1 MNDDELPLSV
11 APIPAAA
18 ADPLPASD
26 PSGPAAA
33 NDDLPALLG
42 GRPVRPSGPP
52 VWPVADPDVAAAL
65 RAVYESG
72 DWSRYHGPTCHALA
86 ERIAARTGCEHVIL
100 CASGTFAVELALRGI
115 PVQAGDEV
123 VLAGYDFKGNIA
135 DVLALGAV
143 PVLVDVDP
151 SSGTLDVRRLAA
163 AFSPQTK
170 AVLVSHLHGGVAS
183 MPAIVEASKTR
194 GVPVVEDACQ
204 MPGARIHG
212 REAGTWGQVGVW
224 SFGGSK
230 LLGAGRGGALFT
242 NDADVAQRIRLFTQR
257 GNDLCPLSELQAAV
271 LLPQCDRL
279 DERNARRADRAA
291 RLCAQ
296 LVDLLG
302 LRPFGTPEHDRTHPE
317 TSPLAPHDTLPGFYK
332 LGFRYDAKLWH
343 DLPRELFVRAARA
356 EGIALDL
363 GFRALHLTHGRRR
376 FRAADDLKHA
386 TLLDAQVVVL
396 HHPVLLGAESDIEA
410 VSAALH
416 RIRRHA
422 ATIRTHAPPPNC

>member
-1 MNDDELPLSV
+1 MNDELPLSV
-11 APIPAAA
+11 APDPPAAIPV
-18 ADPLPASD
+18 D
-26 PSGPAAA
+26 
-33 NDDLPALLG
+33 DDLPALLG
-42 GRPVRPSGPP
+42 GRPVRPAGPP
-52 VWPVADPDVAAAL
+52 VWPLADPDVAAAL
-65 RAVYESG
+65 RTVYESG
-72 DWSRYHGPTCHALA
+72 DWSRYHGPTCHALS
-86 ERIAARTGCEHVIL
+86 ERIAARTGCAHVVL
-100 CASGTFAVELALRGI
+100 CSSGTFAVELALRGI

-135 DVLALGAV
+135 DVLALGAL

-151 SSGTLDVRRLAA
+151 VSGTLDVRGLAA
-163 AFSPQTK
+163 AFTPSTM

-183 MPAIVEASKTR
+183 LPAIVETAKAR
-194 GVPVVEDACQ
+194 GVPVIEDACQ

-271 LLPQCDRL
+271 LLPQCDKL
-279 DERNARRADRAA
+279 DERNALRAGRAK
-291 RLCAQ
+291 RLCAK
-296 LVDLLG
+296 LADLPG

-317 TSPLAPHDTLPGFYK
+317 TSALVPHDTLPGFYK
-332 LGFRYDAKLWH
+332 LGFRYDAQHWAG
-343 DLPRELFVRAARA
+343 LPRELFVRAARA

-376 FRAADDLKHA
+376 FRAADDLKQA

-396 HHPVLLGAESDIEA
+396 HHPVLLGEESDLGQIA
-410 VSAALH
+410 AALH

-422 ATIRTHAPPPNC
+422 AAIRTHAPPANC